1 MRLVVPTVE
10 LSQLSNEVYAI
21 AGYALVAELSSHEVS
36 KLSMVV
42 CTFSIL
48 GNFPKVTTPQTPQW
62 LNEITLLC
70 ELSQR

>member
-1 MRLVVPTVE
+1 MPAVE
-10 LSQLSNEVYAI
+10 LSQLSNGVYVI

-42 CTFSIL
+42 CTFEIL
-48 GNFPKVTTPQTPQW
+48 GDFPKVRTPHTPQC
-62 LNEITLLC
+62 LNDITLLC